1 MSRNGSVY
9 ENAVTFNH
17 LKGVLMINSNNLLMI
32 YTLMINEETFASEL
46 LEHLKEEMMLP
57 AGLKPHTGVL
67 SVIQI

>member
-1 MSRNGSVY
+1 MTTSVQSS
-9 ENAVTFNH
+9 AH
-17 LKGVLMINSNNLLMI
+17 DHIS
-32 YTLMINEETFASEL
+32 NEETFASEL